1 MNVLL
6 VENEELMALARPLRQ
21 AGYEVTVATSSEEA
35 RTLAMSGSFDAVV
48 LGKIRPEA
56 TILNICSALRQ
67 DGAGTPILLL
77 VGRDAAEMRVQGL
90 DAGADDCIALT
101 SQFDE
106 LLARLRALVRRAAAP
121 HPASQH

>member
-1 MNVLL
+1 
-6 VENEELMALARPLRQ
+6 MALAQPLRQ
-21 AGYEVTVATSSEEA
+21 AGYEVTVATSSKDA
-35 RTLAMSGSFDAVV
+35 RRLAMSGSFDAVV

-56 TILNICSALRQ
+56 AILSICSALRR

-101 SQFDE
+101 SPFDE
-106 LLARLRALVRRAAAP
+106 LLARLRALVRRASAPRPAA
-121 HPASQH
+121 QY